1 MASVRFT
8 DVQARPTEFLDLTSL
23 TLDEFQQLVP
33 PFEAAFQAHMAAWR
47 LDGKPRTAR
56 QFSVYKNCPLPTP
69 EDRLFFILTYLK
81 TYSLQVVQGR
91 LFGMGQS
98 KANQWIHVLLP
109 ALLAA
114 LRTLGDAPARSLTAL
129 AQRLG
134 VSEADA
140 ATVVAP
146 LEEEPAP
153 VAVAS
158 RRASV
163 PPFAHDGTERRI
175 VRPQDPA
182 EQTACYSGKKK
193 DHTVKNVLL
202 VNALLL
208 ILFLSDT
215 YGGRTHDKRIAEAT
229 PYPFPAG
236 SRLLQDLGFLAFTLP
251 QVEILM
257 PTKKPRGA
265 GADPGAATGQPGAPP
280 ASAAD
285 RACQQQRQALSH
297 RERPD
302 PPVEGG
308 RPRSGDGTLLCPAQL
323 PGAPDPVAAN
333 GLIGINSIV
342 KETAE
347 QAQITKRVYP
357 HLLRHSVA
365 TTLLERGMPIE
376 QIQKFLGHSKLE
388 TTQVYAES
396 STAMMRESYQRALS
410 R

>member
-1 MASVRFT
+1 MAHLRFT
-8 DVQARPTEFLDLTSL
+8 DVQARPTEFLDLTSV

-69 EDRLFFILTYLK
+69 EDRLFFLLTYLK
-81 TYSLQVVQGR
+81 TYALQVVQGR

-140 ATVVAP
+140 ATVVTP

-153 VAVAS
+153 VAAGPS
-158 RRASV
+158 RRTGV

-182 EQTACYSGKKK
+182 EQTECYSGKKK

-202 VNALLL
+202 VNALL
-208 ILFLSDT
+208 IDPLS
-215 YGGRTHDKRIAEAT
+215 
-229 PYPFPAG
+229 
-236 SRLLQDLGFLAFTLP
+236 
-251 QVEILM
+251 
-257 PTKKPRGA
+257 
-265 GADPGAATGQPGAPP
+265 
-280 ASAAD
+280 
-285 RACQQQRQALSH
+285 
-297 RERPD
+297 ERHLW
-302 PPVEGG
+302 
-308 RPRSGDGTLLCPAQL
+308 RPRP
-323 PGAPDPVAAN
+323 
-333 GLIGINSIV
+333 
-342 KETAE
+342 
-347 QAQITKRVYP
+347 
-357 HLLRHSVA
+357 
-365 TTLLERGMPIE
+365 
-376 QIQKFLGHSKLE
+376 
-388 TTQVYAES
+388 
-396 STAMMRESYQRALS
+396 
-410 R
+410 